1 VMWTVPGV
9 IVGLFIDAGDPA
21 NAPVIHA
28 AVVFLAVA
36 ALFQLFDGGQV
47 IGAGA
52 LRGLK
57 DTRWP
62 MAFAAVAYWAVGM
75 SLALGL
81 GFGLGLGGP
90 GIWIGLA
97 VALAVAAFL
106 MIARFFVL
114 ERRLARAASALAGLQ
129 SAERASWWWSGSDR

>member
-1 VMWTVPGV
+1 M
-9 IVGLFIDAGDPA
+9 
-21 NAPVIHA
+21 
-28 AVVFLAVA
+28 A

-62 MAFAAVAYWAVGM
+62 MVFAAVAYWAVGM

-81 GFGLGLGGP
+81 GFGLGLGGL

-97 VALAVAAFL
+97 VALAVAASL

-129 SAERASWWWSGSDR
+129 SAERASWWWSGSDMIFTRWSHRPPES